1 MFRVVGFRLLGFRVQ
16 GFRVQG
22 LVCRIDPRELRVSS
36 GFQSSKLANF
46 ELRIS

>member
-22 LVCRIDPRELRVSS
+22 LVCRIDPQGVKGFFRVS
-36 GFQSSKLANF
+36 
-46 ELRIS
+46 ELQTCKI